1 MSGNLQTLLAVS
13 IGGWWRRLFRLSSRP
28 SHILVKAGEAG
39 GEIYVVWHSWK
50 MGVWA
55 LRTGNE
61 VYRRSSVLCGES
73 ESSEAVYRII
83 PG

>member
-1 MSGNLQTLLAVS
+1 MA
-13 IGGWWRRLFRLSSRP
+13 GGVGFFRLSSRP

-55 LRTGNE
+55 LLTGNE
-61 VYRRSSVLCGES
+61 VYRRSFCGET
-73 ESSEAVYRII
+73 ESSGQEEGFQKYARFS
-83 PG
+83 